1 MNGYDV
7 LLFLHIVSVLLWLG
21 AGTTLALIAL
31 YASRRGDRVL
41 LGRLGPLARWLGPRV
56 FGPAALGVLAFGL
69 ALVEDGHWTFRP
81 LWIRLGL
88 AAYAA
93 SFALNVG
100 VRLPLMRRAERGGAN
115 VSSRDRRLL
124 SRLPVLELAV
134 LYLAVAD
141 MALKPS
147 GADAGVLAAGGVIL
161 ALAVAWVL
169 GAASPLGDAREV
181 AAR

>member
-7 LLFLHIVSVLLWLG
+7 LLFFHLASVVLWLG

-31 YASRRGDRVL
+31 HASRADDRVL
-41 LGRLGPLARWLGPRV
+41 LARLGPLVRWLGPRV
-56 FGPAALGVLAFGL
+56 FGPAAIGALAFGL
-69 ALVEDGHWTFRP
+69 ALVADGHWTFGP

-93 SFALNVG
+93 SFLLTLA
-100 VRLPLMRRAERGGAN
+100 VRLPLMRRVGRGGTQEP
-115 VSSRDRRLL
+115 SRDTRML
-124 SRLPVLELAV
+124 SRLPVLELTV

-147 GADAGVLAAGGVIL
+147 GADTGVLAAGGAIL
-161 ALAVAWVL
+161 ALAAAWVF
-169 GAASPLGDAREV
+169 GAAFGLLSASGEPV
-181 AAR
+181 